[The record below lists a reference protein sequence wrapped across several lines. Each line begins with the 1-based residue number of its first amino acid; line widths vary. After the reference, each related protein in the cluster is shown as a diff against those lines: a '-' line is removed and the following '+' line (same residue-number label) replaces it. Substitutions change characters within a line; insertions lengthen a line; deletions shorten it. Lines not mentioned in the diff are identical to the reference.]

1 MEKQIITNGINFVTI
16 NKNDALKL
24 ELKINLY
31 ENKDYWREIG
41 NKLYDFHSKDIN
53 KSITVENIGFQGI
66 LQTLKK
72 LNVKYAAGF
81 KSN

>member
-1 MEKQIITNGINFVTI
+1 MEKQIITNGINFLTI
-16 NKNDALKL
+16 SKNDALKL

-53 KSITVENIGFQGI
+53 KSIKVENIGFQGDI
-66 LQTLKK
+66 ANFKK
-72 LNVKYAAGF
+72 IECKICSRV
-81 KSN
+81 

>member
-1 MEKQIITNGINFVTI
+1 MNNQIITNGINLINI
-16 NKNDALKL
+16 NKDDALKL

-31 ENKDYWREIG
+31 ENTDYWREIG
-41 NKLYDFHSKDIN
+41 DKLYDFHSKNIN
-53 KSITVENIGFQGI
+53 KSIEVDNEGFQRI

-72 LNVKYAAGF
+72 LNIKYAARF

>member
-53 KSITVENIGFQGI
+53 KSITVENIRFHGI